1 MTKAVTG
8 TIHKTTFGLFL
19 IPDDQS
25 IVFSVGDSISFNSQV
40 FTVIGIV
47 SPTRPNGKWSLKVIQ
62 EQAAE
67 V

>member
-40 FTVIGIV
+40 FAVIGIV

-62 EQAAE
+62 DQAAE